1 MASHDVCDQWLE
13 DFHQDTK
20 FLGDRCLG
28 LDSWGPQATPDWQA
42 DAKKKRVKLAYSPE
56 DCTDLCAVTDD
67 GLGWEVK
74 KRMVAYYKADLESS
88 AERLEVWKGKNGG
101 VKVPERRLLF
111 VKWLADAWED
121 FTTNHP
127 EMIKNAFKRCGT
139 FNNIEGREKHLV
151 KIRRAPHYKAPAKD
165 SEPAVIPKKK
175 RKRNVNPAA
184 SALHAKRK
192 KL

>member
-127 EMIKNAFKRCGT
+127 EMITN
-139 FNNIEGREKHLV
+139 HLV

-165 SEPAVIPKKK
+165 SQPAVIPKKK
-175 RKRNVNPAA
+175 RKRNVNAAA
-184 SALHAKRK
+184 STLHAKRK